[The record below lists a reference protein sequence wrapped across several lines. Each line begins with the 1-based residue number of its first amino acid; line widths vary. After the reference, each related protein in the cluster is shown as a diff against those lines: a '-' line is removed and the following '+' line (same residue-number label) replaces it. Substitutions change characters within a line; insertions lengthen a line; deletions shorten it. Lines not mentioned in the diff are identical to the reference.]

1 MIRIEKGDLADPRL
15 LALLDAHLTQCRAET
30 GPHSAHALD
39 VAGLAAQDVEVF
51 AGFDGEALVAVGALK
66 RLGDGRGEVKS
77 MHTGAK
83 RRRSGAGAAMLAHIV
98 AEARRQGLQRL
109 SLETGAW
116 DFFHPA
122 RRLYRRFGFR
132 DCAPF
137 APYKA
142 DLNSVFMTLDLGDAT
157 PVAATR
163 MAIDADLPEILAIYN
178 HIIATSTAV
187 YRDDP
192 TTLEERA
199 DWLHAR
205 QSAGF
210 PTIVAARGGEVL
222 GFASYG
228 PWRGAFPGYRHTV
241 EHSVHVGEAA
251 RGLGIGAALMG
262 HLLDLA
268 REGNVHVMVGAVD
281 ADNAASLRFHAKL
294 GFAEAA
300 HFHEVGFKFGRWLD
314 LVFVEK
320 SFPGSRKLSS

>member
-1 MIRIEKGDLADPRL
+1 MMRVEKGDLGDPRL
-15 LALLDAHLTQCRAET
+15 LALLEAHLTQCRAET
-30 GPHSAHALD
+30 GPKSAHALA
-39 VAGLAAQDVEVF
+39 VAGLAAPQVEVF
-51 AGFDGEALVAVGALK
+51 AGFEGEALVVVGALK
-66 RLGDGRGEVKS
+66 SLGEAQGEVKS
-77 MHTGAK
+77 MHTSAE

-98 AEARRQGLQRL
+98 AEARRQGLKRL

-137 APYKA
+137 PPYKA
-142 DLNSVFMTLDLGDAT
+142 DANSVFMTLDLGDAT

-163 MAIDADLPEILAIYN
+163 MAVEADLPEILAIYN

-199 DWLHAR
+199 DWLR
-205 QSAGF
+205 QRQAAGF
-210 PTIVAARGGEVL
+210 PTIVAERGGEVL

-228 PWRGAFPGYRHTV
+228 SFRGAFPGYRHSV

-251 RGLGIGAALMG
+251 RGSGMGAALMG

-268 REGNVHVMVGAVD
+268 REANVHVMVGAVD
-281 ADNAASLRFHAKL
+281 ADNAGSLRFHAKL
-294 GFAEAA
+294 GFAEAG
-300 HFHEVGFKFGRWLD
+300 HFHEVGRKFGRWLD

-320 SFPGSRKLSS
+320 IFPAGR

>member
-1 MIRIEKGDLADPRL
+1 MRIEEGDLADPRV
-15 LALLDAHLTQCRAET
+15 LALLEAHLTQCRNET
-30 GPHSAHALD
+30 GPGSAHALE
-39 VAGLAAQDVEVF
+39 VSSLAAPDVDFF
-51 AGFDGEALVAVGALK
+51 AGFDGDALVAVGALK
-66 RLGDGRGEVKS
+66 RQGDGRGEVKS
-77 MHTGAK
+77 MHTSAE

-98 AEARRQGLQRL
+98 SHARRQGLKRL

-137 APYKA
+137 PPYKP
-142 DLNSVFMTLDLGDAT
+142 DRNSLFMTLDLGEPT

-163 MAIDADLPEILAIYN
+163 MAAEADLPGILAIYN
-178 HIIATSTAV
+178 QIIATSTAV

-192 TTLEERA
+192 TTLKERA
-199 DWLHAR
+199 DWMHSR
-205 QSAGF
+205 HEAGF
-210 PTIVAARGGEVL
+210 PTIVADRGGEVL

-228 PWRGAFPGYRHTV
+228 HWRGAFPGYRHSV

-268 REGNVHVMVGAVD
+268 RERGVHVMVGAVD
-281 ADNAASLRFHAKL
+281 ADNAASLRFHEKL
-294 GFAEAA
+294 GFSKAA
-300 HFHEVGFKFGRWLD
+300 HFHEVGRKFGRWLD

-320 SFPGSRKLSS
+320 IFPQSGNGA